1 MSLRYRMTPLFWFC
15 KPTGLRAADLLPST
29 AGTVTLRL
37 TVNGKRCDLST
48 GVRCTYK
55 EWEATAQR
63 LRGASERV
71 RQANARLTQL
81 LDTAQGHYYALERGG
96 LPVTVDRLKHLMANG
111 DQPADEPLLLA
122 WDLWGE
128 HQQARQAA
136 GEITPY
142 TAGLAALRRPHLVA
156 WLKTI
161 KRPGLLSRELTP
173 AMVRAYRLWLLSPA
187 VPSISSPGYAN
198 KVARLLSECCGCAVE
213 RGALAYHPCPKLK
226 LPTVK
231 SVAPLYLTPENI
243 AQLIALTGLTK
254 PMAKVRDGFLL
265 QCYTGMA
272 WADARLVRQEHA
284 STPDRHGTRW
294 LRLPR
299 QKTGSMALVPL
310 LPAAAALFE
319 KYYPKPVPVC
329 ANQLYNAHLKILGER
344 IGLSFPLT
352 SHIGRKTFAM
362 LAAELGVSL
371 DVIGAMLGHVNLK
384 HTHIYARIQEERI
397 AREMREAGLL

>member
-15 KPTGLRAADLLPST
+15 KPAGLRAVDLLPAT
-29 AGTVTLRL
+29 GGTITLRL
-37 TVNGKRCDLST
+37 TVNGKRTDLST

-55 EWEATAQR
+55 EWDSDAQR
-63 LRGASERV
+63 LRGSSDRA

-81 LDTAQGHYYALERGG
+81 LDTAQGHYYALERAG
-96 LPVTVDRLKHLMANG
+96 LPVTTDRLKHLMANG
-111 DQPADEPLLLA
+111 DQPADEPLLTS
-122 WDLWGE
+122 WDLWGK
-128 HQQARQAA
+128 HQQSRQAA
-136 GEITPY
+136 GEITTY
-142 TAGLAALRRPHLVA
+142 TAGLSELRRPHVVA
-156 WLKTI
+156 WLKSI

-173 AMVRAYRLWLLSPA
+173 AMVRAFRLWLLSPA
-187 VPSISSPGYAN
+187 VASVNSPGYAS
-198 KVARLLSECCGCAVE
+198 KVARLLSEACGCAVE

-231 SVAPLYLTPENI
+231 EAAPLYLTQT
-243 AQLIALTGLTK
+243 QLTALIGLTDLSK

-272 WADARLVRQEHA
+272 WADARLVRQSHA
-284 STPDRHGTRW
+284 TEPDRHGTRW
-294 LRLPR
+294 LRMPR
-299 QKTGSMALVPL
+299 QKTGTTALVPL
-310 LPAAAALFE
+310 LPEAELLFE

-329 ANQLYNAHLKILGER
+329 ANQLYNMHLKVLGER

-362 LAAELGVSL
+362 LAAERGVSM
-371 DVIGAMLGHVNLK
+371 DVIGSMLGHVNLK

-397 AREMREAGLL
+397 AREMRDAGLL